1 MLCSRSS
8 PLRFLVNGS
17 VRARGALPAVRFPTR
32 TSAQLSWGAESR
44 AFRTMGF
51 IADCS
56 FQVSSEKKEKKKRKR
71 EPRYGKGGSEGRS
84 GTEREQGNLESES
97 RPPPTAPG
105 RTRSATTLRG
115 FSRRA
120 GPGDGGA
127 ARSSSPAGGRPVPL
141 RRAALSLSLPFGSA
155 SVLRRGT
162 RPERTAAAAAP
173 PVASLGRVRGRKRRG
188 ESAGCGRRSVPA
200 IRGWKPSG
208 PRSAGTKRRETRS
221 SPLPIPA
228 PAGADALWV
237 GGGGACARR
246 RWI

>member
-1 MLCSRSS
+1 MLCSRCS
-8 PLRFLVNGS
+8 PLRFFVNGA

-44 AFRTMGF
+44 AFRAMGF

-71 EPRYGKGGSEGRS
+71 EPRCGKGGSEGRS

-97 RPPPTAPG
+97 RPPRTAPG
-105 RTRSATTLRG
+105 RTRSATPGRTLRG

-120 GPGDGGA
+120 GPGSGGA

-155 SVLRRGT
+155 SSVLRRGT
-162 RPERTAAAAAP
+162 RPERA
-173 PVASLGRVRGRKRRG
+173 RRRPRRWRR
-188 ESAGCGRRSVPA
+188 SDGCGEGSGAGEAPGAAVARS
-200 IRGWKPSG
+200 R
-208 PRSAGTKRRETRS
+208 RSAGGSRADPGARGQSGGRR
-221 SPLPIPA
+221 
-228 PAGADALWV
+228 GARPSLS
-237 GGGGACARR
+237 RR
-246 RWI
+246 RLGRMRCG